1 MPKTARYLKFGG
13 KKRLTIAAGET
24 AVSDP
29 LAYDLKPLQRLA
41 ITISYGETPVN
52 ATSHRGSRT
61 TSYIIKG
68 EAQPKTKFTD
78 IEKSLLKANL
88 KLDQLCATTSE
99 TRTDIKSLNKDLNSL
114 SGRVTVV
121 ERDLKTA
128 FEKID
133 ELKGKIV

>member
-1 MPKTARYLKFGG
+1 MELLEKIIPW
-13 KKRLTIAAGET
+13 
-24 AVSDP
+24 
-29 LAYDLKPLQRLA
+29 
-41 ITISYGETPVN
+41 TISFV
-52 ATSHRGSRT
+52 SL
-61 TSYIIKG
+61 IILIITFFKNG
-68 EAQPKTKFTD
+68 NKEQKEDIKQEDTKFTD

-88 KLDQLCATTSE
+88 KLDQRCATTSE

>member
-1 MPKTARYLKFGG
+1 MELLEKIIPW
-13 KKRLTIAAGET
+13 
-24 AVSDP
+24 
-29 LAYDLKPLQRLA
+29 
-41 ITISYGETPVN
+41 TISFV
-52 ATSHRGSRT
+52 SL
-61 TSYIIKG
+61 IILIITFFKNG
-68 EAQPKTKFTD
+68 NKEQKEDIKQEDTKFTD

-114 SGRVTVV
+114 SGSVTVV

>member
-1 MPKTARYLKFGG
+1 MEVLEKIIPW
-13 KKRLTIAAGET
+13 
-24 AVSDP
+24 
-29 LAYDLKPLQRLA
+29 
-41 ITISYGETPVN
+41 TISFV
-52 ATSHRGSRT
+52 SL
-61 TSYIIKG
+61 IILIITFFKNG
-68 EAQPKTKFTD
+68 NKEQKKDIKQEDTKFTG

-114 SGRVTVV
+114 GERVTVV

>member
-1 MPKTARYLKFGG
+1 MEVLEKIIPWSISL
-13 KKRLTIAAGET
+13 
-24 AVSDP
+24 VS
-29 LAYDLKPLQRLA
+29 LIILI
-41 ITISYGETPVN
+41 ITFFRN
-52 ATSHRGSRT
+52 GSKERKEDT
-61 TSYIIKG
+61 KQ
-68 EAQPKTKFTD
+68 EDTKFTD

>member
-1 MPKTARYLKFGG
+1 MEVLEKIIPWSISLIS
-13 KKRLTIAAGET
+13 LII
-24 AVSDP
+24 
-29 LAYDLKPLQRLA
+29 LI
-41 ITISYGETPVN
+41 ITFFRN
-52 ATSHRGSRT
+52 GSKEQKED
-61 TSYIIKG
+61 IKQ
-68 EAQPKTKFTD
+68 EDTKFTD
-78 IEKSLLKANL
+78 IEKNLLKANL

-114 SGRVTVV
+114 GERVTAV

>member
-1 MPKTARYLKFGG
+1 MEVLEKIIPWSISLIQ
-13 KKRLTIAAGET
+13 LII
-24 AVSDP
+24 
-29 LAYDLKPLQRLA
+29 LI
-41 ITISYGETPVN
+41 ITFFRNGRKDQKED
-52 ATSHRGSRT
+52 
-61 TSYIIKG
+61 IKQ
-68 EAQPKTKFTD
+68 EDTKFTD

-114 SGRVTVV
+114 GERVTVV

>member
-1 MPKTARYLKFGG
+1 MELLEKIVPW
-13 KKRLTIAAGET
+13 
-24 AVSDP
+24 
-29 LAYDLKPLQRLA
+29 
-41 ITISYGETPVN
+41 TISFV
-52 ATSHRGSRT
+52 SL
-61 TSYIIKG
+61 IILIITFFKNG
-68 EAQPKTKFTD
+68 NKEQKEDVKQEDTKFTD

>member
-1 MPKTARYLKFGG
+1 MELLG
-13 KKRLTIAAGET
+13 KI
-24 AVSDP
+24 VP
-29 LAYDLKPLQRLA
+29 W
-41 ITISYGETPVN
+41 TISFV
-52 ATSHRGSRT
+52 SL
-61 TSYIIKG
+61 IILIITFFKNG
-68 EAQPKTKFTD
+68 NKEQKEDIKQEDTKFTN

-88 KLDQLCATTSE
+88 KLDQLCTTTSE

-128 FEKID
+128 FERID

>member
-1 MPKTARYLKFGG
+1 MEALEKIIPWSISLIS
-13 KKRLTIAAGET
+13 LII
-24 AVSDP
+24 
-29 LAYDLKPLQRLA
+29 LI
-41 ITISYGETPVN
+41 ITFFRNGNKEQKED
-52 ATSHRGSRT
+52 
-61 TSYIIKG
+61 IKQ
-68 EAQPKTKFTD
+68 EDTKFTD

-114 SGRVTVV
+114 SGRVRDV

-133 ELKGKIV
+133 ELKGKIK

>member
-1 MPKTARYLKFGG
+1 MELLEKIIPW
-13 KKRLTIAAGET
+13 
-24 AVSDP
+24 
-29 LAYDLKPLQRLA
+29 
-41 ITISYGETPVN
+41 TISFV
-52 ATSHRGSRT
+52 SL
-61 TSYIIKG
+61 IILIITFFKNG
-68 EAQPKTKFTD
+68 NKEQKEDIKQEDIKFTD

>member
-1 MPKTARYLKFGG
+1 MELLEKIIPW
-13 KKRLTIAAGET
+13 
-24 AVSDP
+24 
-29 LAYDLKPLQRLA
+29 
-41 ITISYGETPVN
+41 TISFV
-52 ATSHRGSRT
+52 SL
-61 TSYIIKG
+61 IILIITFFKNG
-68 EAQPKTKFTD
+68 NKEQKEDIKQEDTKFTD
-78 IEKSLLKANL
+78 IEKSLLKADL

>member
-1 MPKTARYLKFGG
+1 MELLEKIIPW
-13 KKRLTIAAGET
+13 
-24 AVSDP
+24 
-29 LAYDLKPLQRLA
+29 
-41 ITISYGETPVN
+41 TISFV
-52 ATSHRGSRT
+52 SL
-61 TSYIIKG
+61 IILIITFFKNG
-68 EAQPKTKFTD
+68 NKEQKEDIKQEDTKFTD

-114 SGRVTVV
+114 SGRVIVV

>member
-1 MPKTARYLKFGG
+1 MEILEKIIPWSISLVSLIILIITFFKNG
-13 KKRLTIAAGET
+13 KKEQKE
-24 AVSDP
+24 D
-29 LAYDLKPLQRLA
+29 
-41 ITISYGETPVN
+41 
-52 ATSHRGSRT
+52 
-61 TSYIIKG
+61 IKQ
-68 EAQPKTKFTD
+68 EDTKFTD
-78 IEKSLLKANL
+78 IEKSLLIANL

-114 SGRVTVV
+114 GGRVTVV

>member
-1 MPKTARYLKFGG
+1 MELLEKIIPWAISF
-13 KKRLTIAAGET
+13 
-24 AVSDP
+24 VS
-29 LAYDLKPLQRLA
+29 LIILI
-41 ITISYGETPVN
+41 ITFFKNGNKEQKEDIEQ
-52 ATSHRGSRT
+52 
-61 TSYIIKG
+61 
-68 EAQPKTKFTD
+68 EDTKFTD

>member
-1 MPKTARYLKFGG
+1 MELLEKF
-13 KKRLTIAAGET
+13 I
-24 AVSDP
+24 P
-29 LAYDLKPLQRLA
+29 W
-41 ITISYGETPVN
+41 TISFV
-52 ATSHRGSRT
+52 SL
-61 TSYIIKG
+61 IILIITFFKNG
-68 EAQPKTKFTD
+68 NKEQKEDIKQEDTKFTD

-128 FEKID
+128 FEKIN

>member
-1 MPKTARYLKFGG
+1 MELLEKIIPW
-13 KKRLTIAAGET
+13 
-24 AVSDP
+24 
-29 LAYDLKPLQRLA
+29 
-41 ITISYGETPVN
+41 TISF
-52 ATSHRGSRT
+52 ASL
-61 TSYIIKG
+61 IILIITFFKNG
-68 EAQPKTKFTD
+68 NKEQKEDIKQEDTKFTD

-88 KLDQLCATTSE
+88 KLDQLCTTTSE

-133 ELKGKIV
+133 ELEGKIV

>member
-1 MPKTARYLKFGG
+1 MEMLEKIIPWSISLIS
-13 KKRLTIAAGET
+13 LVI
-24 AVSDP
+24 
-29 LAYDLKPLQRLA
+29 LI
-41 ITISYGETPVN
+41 ITFFRNGRKDQKED
-52 ATSHRGSRT
+52 
-61 TSYIIKG
+61 IKQ
-68 EAQPKTKFTD
+68 EDTKFTD

-114 SGRVTVV
+114 GERVTAV

-128 FEKID
+128 FKNID

>member
-1 MPKTARYLKFGG
+1 MELLEKIIPW
-13 KKRLTIAAGET
+13 
-24 AVSDP
+24 
-29 LAYDLKPLQRLA
+29 
-41 ITISYGETPVN
+41 TISFV
-52 ATSHRGSRT
+52 SL
-61 TSYIIKG
+61 IILIITFFKNG
-68 EAQPKTKFTD
+68 NKEQKEDIKQEDTKFTD

-128 FEKID
+128 FEKIE

>member
-1 MPKTARYLKFGG
+1 MELLEKIIPW
-13 KKRLTIAAGET
+13 
-24 AVSDP
+24 
-29 LAYDLKPLQRLA
+29 
-41 ITISYGETPVN
+41 TISFV
-52 ATSHRGSRT
+52 SL
-61 TSYIIKG
+61 IILIITFFKNG
-68 EAQPKTKFTD
+68 NKEQKEDIKQDDTKFTD

>member
-1 MPKTARYLKFGG
+1 MELLEKIIPW
-13 KKRLTIAAGET
+13 
-24 AVSDP
+24 
-29 LAYDLKPLQRLA
+29 
-41 ITISYGETPVN
+41 TISFV
-52 ATSHRGSRT
+52 SL
-61 TSYIIKG
+61 IILIITFFKNG
-68 EAQPKTKFTD
+68 NKEQKEDIKQEDTKFTD
-78 IEKSLLKANL
+78 IEKNLLKANL

>member
-1 MPKTARYLKFGG
+1 MELLEKIIPW
-13 KKRLTIAAGET
+13 
-24 AVSDP
+24 
-29 LAYDLKPLQRLA
+29 
-41 ITISYGETPVN
+41 TISLV
-52 ATSHRGSRT
+52 SL
-61 TSYIIKG
+61 IILVITFFKNG
-68 EAQPKTKFTD
+68 NKEQKEDIKQEDTKFTD

-128 FEKID
+128 FKKID

>member
-1 MPKTARYLKFGG
+1 MELLEKIIPW
-13 KKRLTIAAGET
+13 
-24 AVSDP
+24 
-29 LAYDLKPLQRLA
+29 
-41 ITISYGETPVN
+41 TISFV
-52 ATSHRGSRT
+52 SL
-61 TSYIIKG
+61 IILIITFFKNG
-68 EAQPKTKFTD
+68 NKEQKEDIKQEDTKFTD

-128 FEKID
+128 FKKID

>member
-1 MPKTARYLKFGG
+1 MEVLEKIIPWSISL
-13 KKRLTIAAGET
+13 
-24 AVSDP
+24 VS
-29 LAYDLKPLQRLA
+29 LIILI
-41 ITISYGETPVN
+41 ITFLRN
-52 ATSHRGSRT
+52 GSKEQKED
-61 TSYIIKG
+61 IKQ
-68 EAQPKTKFTD
+68 EDTKFTD

>member
-1 MPKTARYLKFGG
+1 MELLEKIIPW
-13 KKRLTIAAGET
+13 
-24 AVSDP
+24 
-29 LAYDLKPLQRLA
+29 
-41 ITISYGETPVN
+41 TISLV
-52 ATSHRGSRT
+52 SLIVL
-61 TSYIIKG
+61 IITFFKNG
-68 EAQPKTKFTD
+68 NKEQKEDIKQEDIKFTD

>member
-1 MPKTARYLKFGG
+1 MEVLEKIIPWSISL
-13 KKRLTIAAGET
+13 
-24 AVSDP
+24 VS
-29 LAYDLKPLQRLA
+29 LIILI
-41 ITISYGETPVN
+41 ITFFRN
-52 ATSHRGSRT
+52 GSKERKED
-61 TSYIIKG
+61 IKQ
-68 EAQPKTKFTD
+68 EDTKFTD

-99 TRTDIKSLNKDLNSL
+99 TRTDIKSLNKDLSSL

>member
-1 MPKTARYLKFGG
+1 MEILEKIIP
-13 KKRLTIAAGET
+13 LTISL
-24 AVSDP
+24 VS
-29 LAYDLKPLQRLA
+29 LIILI
-41 ITISYGETPVN
+41 ITFFKNGNKEKKED
-52 ATSHRGSRT
+52 
-61 TSYIIKG
+61 IKQ
-68 EAQPKTKFTD
+68 EDTKFTD

-88 KLDQLCATTSE
+88 KLDQLCTTTSE

>member
-1 MPKTARYLKFGG
+1 MEVLEKIIPWSISL
-13 KKRLTIAAGET
+13 
-24 AVSDP
+24 VS
-29 LAYDLKPLQRLA
+29 LIILI
-41 ITISYGETPVN
+41 ITFFKNGNKEQKED
-52 ATSHRGSRT
+52 
-61 TSYIIKG
+61 IKQDD
-68 EAQPKTKFTD
+68 AKFTD

-114 SGRVTVV
+114 GARVTVV

-133 ELKGKIV
+133 ELKGK

>member
-1 MPKTARYLKFGG
+1 MEVLEKIIPWSISLISLIILIITFFRYGRKDQ
-13 KKRLTIAAGET
+13 KE
-24 AVSDP
+24 D
-29 LAYDLKPLQRLA
+29 
-41 ITISYGETPVN
+41 
-52 ATSHRGSRT
+52 
-61 TSYIIKG
+61 IKQ
-68 EAQPKTKFTD
+68 EDTKFTD

-114 SGRVTVV
+114 GERVTVV

>member
-1 MPKTARYLKFGG
+1 MEALEKIIPWSISLIS
-13 KKRLTIAAGET
+13 LII
-24 AVSDP
+24 
-29 LAYDLKPLQRLA
+29 LI
-41 ITISYGETPVN
+41 ITFFRNGNKEQ
-52 ATSHRGSRT
+52 
-61 TSYIIKG
+61 K
-68 EAQPKTKFTD
+68 EDTKFTD

-133 ELKGKIV
+133 ELKGKII

>member
-1 MPKTARYLKFGG
+1 MELLEKIIPWAISF
-13 KKRLTIAAGET
+13 
-24 AVSDP
+24 VS
-29 LAYDLKPLQRLA
+29 LIILI
-41 ITISYGETPVN
+41 ITFFKNGNKEQKED
-52 ATSHRGSRT
+52 
-61 TSYIIKG
+61 IKQ
-68 EAQPKTKFTD
+68 EDTKFTD

-114 SGRVTVV
+114 RGRVTVV
-121 ERDLKTA
+121 ERDLNTA

>member
-1 MPKTARYLKFGG
+1 MGLLEKIIPW
-13 KKRLTIAAGET
+13 
-24 AVSDP
+24 
-29 LAYDLKPLQRLA
+29 
-41 ITISYGETPVN
+41 TISF
-52 ATSHRGSRT
+52 ASL
-61 TSYIIKG
+61 IILIITFFKNG
-68 EAQPKTKFTD
+68 NKEQKEDIKQEDTKFTD

>member
-1 MPKTARYLKFGG
+1 MELLEKIIPW
-13 KKRLTIAAGET
+13 
-24 AVSDP
+24 
-29 LAYDLKPLQRLA
+29 
-41 ITISYGETPVN
+41 TISFV
-52 ATSHRGSRT
+52 SL
-61 TSYIIKG
+61 IILIITFFKNG
-68 EAQPKTKFTD
+68 NKEQKEDIKQEDTKFTD
-78 IEKSLLKANL
+78 IEKNLLKANL

-128 FEKID
+128 FKKID

>member
-1 MPKTARYLKFGG
+1 MEVLEKIIPWSISLIS
-13 KKRLTIAAGET
+13 LII
-24 AVSDP
+24 
-29 LAYDLKPLQRLA
+29 LI
-41 ITISYGETPVN
+41 ITFFRNGRKDQKED
-52 ATSHRGSRT
+52 
-61 TSYIIKG
+61 IKQ
-68 EAQPKTKFTD
+68 EDTKFTD
-78 IEKSLLKANL
+78 IGKSLLKANL

>member
-1 MPKTARYLKFGG
+1 MEVLEKIIPWSFSLISLIILIITFFRNGRKD
-13 KKRLTIAAGET
+13 KKE
-24 AVSDP
+24 D
-29 LAYDLKPLQRLA
+29 
-41 ITISYGETPVN
+41 
-52 ATSHRGSRT
+52 
-61 TSYIIKG
+61 IKQ
-68 EAQPKTKFTD
+68 EDTKFTD

-114 SGRVTVV
+114 GERVTVV

>member
-1 MPKTARYLKFGG
+1 MELLEKIIPW
-13 KKRLTIAAGET
+13 
-24 AVSDP
+24 
-29 LAYDLKPLQRLA
+29 
-41 ITISYGETPVN
+41 TISFV
-52 ATSHRGSRT
+52 SL
-61 TSYIIKG
+61 IILIITFFKNSNK
-68 EAQPKTKFTD
+68 EQKEDIKQEDIKFTD

>member
-1 MPKTARYLKFGG
+1 MEVLEKIIPW
-13 KKRLTIAAGET
+13 
-24 AVSDP
+24 
-29 LAYDLKPLQRLA
+29 
-41 ITISYGETPVN
+41 TISFV
-52 ATSHRGSRT
+52 SL
-61 TSYIIKG
+61 IILIITFFKNG
-68 EAQPKTKFTD
+68 NKEQKEDIKQEDTKFTG

-114 SGRVTVV
+114 GERVTVV

-128 FEKID
+128 FKKID

>member
-1 MPKTARYLKFGG
+1 MELLEKIIPW
-13 KKRLTIAAGET
+13 
-24 AVSDP
+24 
-29 LAYDLKPLQRLA
+29 
-41 ITISYGETPVN
+41 TISFV
-52 ATSHRGSRT
+52 SL
-61 TSYIIKG
+61 IILIITFFKNG
-68 EAQPKTKFTD
+68 NKEQKEDIKQEDTKFTD

-99 TRTDIKSLNKDLNSL
+99 TRTDIKNLNKDLNSL

-133 ELKGKIV
+133 ELEGKIV